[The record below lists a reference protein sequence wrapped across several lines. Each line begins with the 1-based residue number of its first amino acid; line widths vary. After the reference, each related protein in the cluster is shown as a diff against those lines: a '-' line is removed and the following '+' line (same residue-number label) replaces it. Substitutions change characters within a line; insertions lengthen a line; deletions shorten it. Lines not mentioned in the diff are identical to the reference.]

1 MGVASNILTINQHD
15 VSSNN
20 LSSLPVILFFLYHHH
35 QNIQLLLLHRITTLI
50 LVRQMWVDMEL
61 TRIHIVIWS
70 KKSYLRTNVNP
81 TSKQPAGLRIKKI
94 ASLFFIIIVRASL
107 RLILNAYV
115 SMLTNW
121 FVI

>member
-1 MGVASNILTINQHD
+1 MG
-15 VSSNN
+15 
-20 LSSLPVILFFLYHHH
+20 LPVLLFFLYHHH
-35 QNIQLLLLHRITTLI
+35 QNIQLLLPHRITTLI

-61 TRIHIVIWS
+61 TRILTVIWS
-70 KKSYLRTNVNP
+70 KNSYLRTNVNL

-107 RLILNAYV
+107 RLTLNAYV